1 MEMAS
6 QKFVYA
12 FEEGDGKNKM
22 LLGGKGANLCEMT
35 QIGLNVP
42 PGFTITTEACLAYL
56 EHDEL
61 PKGAWDEILKYM
73 TDLEKKTGKQ
83 LGGGENP
90 LLVSVRSGSS
100 MSMPGMM
107 DTILNLGLNKTSL
120 AALIKLTNN
129 PRFGYDA
136 YRRFIQLFAKIALGL
151 EDKPFD
157 DAMAAMKRKV
167 SVSQDVDLKAED
179 LAELAN
185 QYLKIVE
192 EHTGKP
198 FPEDPFKQLEI
209 AIGAVFRSWNGKR
222 AIDYRKQFKITK
234 EMASGTACNIC
245 TMVFGNMGNDSGT
258 GVGFTRNPGTGEN
271 QIYGE
276 YLVNAQGE
284 DVVAGIRTPK
294 PIAEMEQDM
303 PDIYKQLLQLH
314 NRLET
319 HYKEV
324 QDFEFTI
331 ERNTLYCLQTR
342 NGKMNAQAMVRTSVE
357 MFKEGLIS
365 KEKALLRIDPAMLE
379 QLLVPQ
385 LSPNFKGKPL
395 ATGLPASPGAASGK
409 IVFDADSAEQRGEAG
424 EKVIL
429 VREETK
435 PEDIHGF
442 FKAQGILTSRGG
454 KTSHAAVVARGM
466 GKPCV
471 SGCDAI
477 HIDDLNRRAS
487 IGDTILH
494 EGDVVTIDG
503 GNGNV
508 YAGEVPTVQAE
519 FNQDMVTLLKWA
531 DQVARLKVMANAD
544 TPEDAARARE
554 FGAMGIGL
562 CRTERMF
569 NSTDRL
575 PIVQEMILAE
585 TLEERQAA
593 IDRLLPIQRAD
604 FKGIFK
610 AMKGLPVTVRLMDP
624 PLHEFL
630 PTAAQLELEIAHLH
644 HLRDS
649 LKALEELPETL
660 KLLNPKLYMQYAD
673 GLNKLGRSMT
683 EFRDSHLEEDVILKK
698 EKTLKKVRALS
709 EVNPMLG
716 HRGVRLGITYP
727 ELYSMQIQAI
737 LEAAALCAKEGI
749 EVYPE
754 IMVPQVATVEELL
767 RIHSYVKRIHKVVE
781 LTHGINVGVK
791 FGSMLEVVRACLR
804 AGRMAQDAEFFS
816 FGTND
821 LTQATF
827 SFSREDAENKFLP
840 HYNNVGILEDNPFEV
855 LDQKGVGE
863 LMKLAVTEGRKTRPD
878 LKVGICGE
886 HGGHPASIAF
896 CHKIG
901 LTYVS
906 CSGPRVPIARLA
918 AAQAQLLDQGGQVTK
933 NA

>member
-1 MEMAS
+1 
-6 QKFVYA
+6 
-12 FEEGDGKNKM
+12 
-22 LLGGKGANLCEMT
+22 
-35 QIGLNVP
+35 
-42 PGFTITTEACLAYL
+42 
-56 EHDEL
+56 
-61 PKGAWDEILKYM
+61 
-73 TDLEKKTGKQ
+73 
-83 LGGGENP
+83 
-90 LLVSVRSGSS
+90 
-100 MSMPGMM
+100 
-107 DTILNLGLNKTSL
+107 
-120 AALIKLTNN
+120 
-129 PRFGYDA
+129 
-136 YRRFIQLFAKIALGL
+136 
-151 EDKPFD
+151 
-157 DAMAAMKRKV
+157 
-167 SVSQDVDLKAED
+167 
-179 LAELAN
+179 
-185 QYLKIVE
+185 
-192 EHTGKP
+192 
-198 FPEDPFKQLEI
+198 
-209 AIGAVFRSWNGKR
+209 
-222 AIDYRKQFKITK
+222 
-234 EMASGTACNIC
+234 
-245 TMVFGNMGNDSGT
+245 
-258 GVGFTRNPGTGEN
+258 
-271 QIYGE
+271 
-276 YLVNAQGE
+276 
-284 DVVAGIRTPK
+284 
-294 PIAEMEQDM
+294 
-303 PDIYKQLLQLH
+303 
-314 NRLET
+314 
-319 HYKEV
+319 
-324 QDFEFTI
+324 
-331 ERNTLYCLQTR
+331 
-342 NGKMNAQAMVRTSVE
+342 
-357 MFKEGLIS
+357 
-365 KEKALLRIDPAMLE
+365 
-379 QLLVPQ
+379 
-385 LSPNFKGKPL
+385 
-395 ATGLPASPGAASGK
+395 
-409 IVFDADSAEQRGEAG
+409 
-424 EKVIL
+424 
-429 VREETK
+429 
-435 PEDIHGF
+435 
-442 FKAQGILTSRGG
+442 
-454 KTSHAAVVARGM
+454 
-466 GKPCV
+466 V

-477 HIDDLNRRAS
+477 HIDDVNRRAN
-487 IGDTILH
+487 IGDTVLH

-531 DQVARLKVMANAD
+531 DQISRLKVMANAD
-544 TPEDAARARE
+544 TPDDAIKARE

-569 NSTDRL
+569 NATDRL
-575 PIVQEMILAE
+575 PIVQEMILAD
-585 TLEERQAA
+585 TLEDRQAA
-593 IDRLLPIQRAD
+593 IDRLLPIQRSD

-673 GLNKLGRSMT
+673 GLSKLSRGMT
-683 EFRDSHLEEDVILKK
+683 EFKDSHLEEDVIQKK

-727 ELYSMQIQAI
+727 ELYSMQIQAV

-754 IMVPQVATVEELL
+754 IMVPQVATVEEML

-840 HYNNVGILEDNPFEV
+840 HYNEAGILADNPFEV

-863 LMKLAVTEGRKTRPD
+863 LMKLAVTEGRKTNPD
-878 LKVGICGE
+878 LKIGICGE

-918 AAQAQLLDQGGQVTK
+918 AAQAQLLDDGGQVTK